1 MKKMIRIALALVL
14 ALSLS
19 MSAAL
24 AETVVSDTFK
34 LLDEVTIKV
43 EEPTETSPVEEAPTE
58 EAPTEEAP
66 TEEAPTEEAP
76 TEETPTEEAPTEE
89 APTEETPT
97 EEAPTE
103 EAPTEEVPAEEAP
116 TEESPVG
123 GLPTEQPAAPERSVS
138 IAVDKALDSLVIGDQ
153 VTFTAVLSGY
163 EGAQVQIIWQRQVNG
178 EWQSTGETGETLTIQ
193 ITEENAQSSW
203 RCGVEVLAEASETE
217 AQPVAE
223 VAAQ

>member
-66 TEEAPTEEAP
+66 TEEAPA
-76 TEETPTEEAPTEE
+76 
-89 APTEETPT
+89 
-97 EEAPTE
+97 
-103 EAPTEEVPAEEAP
+103 
-116 TEESPVG
+116 EESPVG
-123 GLPTEQPAAPERSVS
+123 GLPTEQPAAPERSVF

-223 VAAQ
+223 AAAQ